1 MDLDINSLQTL
12 ILALLILYFTIRS
25 IRSHNNSGSK
35 KRNIK
40 TKVPEIPGGLPI
52 IGHLHLLNDKIPYF
66 RTFSAMAEKYGSIF
80 ALRLGCHPTIMVSS
94 AEIAK
99 ECLTTKDRVFASR
112 PDTAAGRLL
121 GYDNAVFG
129 LAPYGQYWREIRKI
143 ATLELLSSS
152 RLEKLKHIRHREI
165 YTLVKDLFSFCNCH
179 GNSNKLVSIN
189 ISDLIEHMT
198 FNINVQMIAGKRF
211 SDEAIKE
218 EDSEGW
224 RLRKAIRDATYLSGV
239 FVVADAIP
247 WLGWFDFQGYVGFMK
262 RTAKELDSILH
273 RWMVEHIEKRGEFE
287 NDFLDVIISAFEEND
302 EIYGHKRDTVIKA
315 TALMLVLTGSG
326 STAITLTWALSLL
339 LNHPNAMKAA
349 KEELDTI
356 VGKHKWVQE
365 SDIKDLKY
373 LQAIVKET
381 LRLYPPA
388 PLTGIREATEDCS
401 LNGYY
406 ISKGTRLFINL
417 WKLHRDP
424 KTWSNPNA
432 FEPERFLNACSGID
446 FRGQDFE
453 FIPFSSG
460 RRSCPGM
467 TFGMQVVHLTLARLI
482 QGFDMSTKSG
492 AEVDMSEGLGV
503 ALPKKHALDIVL
515 KPRLPLELYEGL

>member
-80 ALRLGCHPTIMVSS
+80 ALRLGCHPIIMVSS

-112 PDTAAGRLL
+112 PDTAAGRFL

-152 RLEKLKHIRHREI
+152 RL
-165 YTLVKDLFSFCNCH
+165 DLFSFCNCH
-179 GNSNKLVSIN
+179 GNSNKLVSVT

-388 PLTGIREATEDCS
+388 PLTGIREATEDCY

-432 FEPERFLNACSGID
+432 FEPERFLNACSGVD

-482 QGFDMSTKSG
+482 QGFDMSTKGG